1 VPPDL
6 RPHFR
11 ARHPTRQRRYQEL
24 VDNATKVCGDV
35 DARLDRYLADPA
47 DPIPIHAGSGDGR
60 GGVHWSLLT
69 LMLGAER
76 AYSPNGFRTGLASGR
91 QLIARVEEAVASGH
105 RTTTGVVDGL
115 AAIQRG
121 DGTSSP
127 GIRGSAPARWGWNAT
142 CFATPATCS

>member
-1 VPPDL
+1 M
-6 RPHFR
+6 
-11 ARHPTRQRRYQEL
+11 
-24 VDNATKVCGDV
+24 
-35 DARLDRYLADPA
+35 
-47 DPIPIHAGSGDGR
+47 
-60 GGVHWSLLT
+60 LT

-76 AYSPNGFRTGLASGR
+76 AYLPNGFRTGLASDR
-91 QLIARVEEAVASGH
+91 QRIARVEEAVASGH

-127 GIRGSAPARWGWNAT
+127 GIRGSTPARWGWNTA